1 MAKNSKTPVTCEI
14 YINGILHR
22 VNYESRVVY
31 TDKKG
36 KFIRDSL
43 KGKIY
48 LNHNNT
54 YRVDWKTIKAVTASE
69 LFVKKVDAV

>member
-1 MAKNSKTPVTCEI
+1 MAKNPKTPVTCEV
-14 YINGILHR
+14 YINGNLHK

-31 TDKKG
+31 SDKKG

-48 LNHNNT
+48 LNPNNT
-54 YRVDWKTIKAVTASE
+54 YRFEWKTIQTVKASE
-69 LFVKKVDAV
+69 LFGKMVD